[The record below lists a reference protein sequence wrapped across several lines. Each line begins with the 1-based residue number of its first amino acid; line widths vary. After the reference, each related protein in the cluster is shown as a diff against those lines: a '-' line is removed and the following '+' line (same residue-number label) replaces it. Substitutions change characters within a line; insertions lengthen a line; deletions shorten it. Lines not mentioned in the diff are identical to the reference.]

1 MEHAMLAFTNT
12 THTKDEVL
20 AQIRAHALA
29 DEIVKGQYWE
39 GGRGC
44 AVGCTLHSDNHAE
57 YEPRFGIP
65 QMLARLEDCIFE
77 GLPNKTA
84 KVWPERFM
92 LAIRPGVDLSLVG
105 WKFLHW
111 LLTDETVNPG
121 ITYPSVKSVVK
132 RCADLLLPLTKG
144 EKADSSAAM
153 DAALDAAM
161 DAASA
166 AKGAESVESAESAES
181 AECAARSAESAA
193 WSGQSAAS
201 SAESAA
207 WSARSAERAAWS
219 AESAAWNAEC
229 AARSAESAAWSA
241 RSARHAAGSAES
253 AAWNAERGARAWN
266 AERARSATYLKMAD
280 KLIELIEAAWPTK

>member
-1 MEHAMLAFTNT
+1 MLAFTNT
-12 THTKDEVL
+12 THTKDQVL

-39 GGRGC
+39 GGKGC
-44 AVGCTLHSDNHAE
+44 AVGCTIHSDNHAE
-57 YEPRFGIP
+57 YETRFGIP

-77 GLPNKTA
+77 GLPNGTA

-92 LAIRPGVDLSLVG
+92 NSVRPGVDLSLVG

-111 LLTDETVNPG
+111 LLTDETINPG
-121 ITYPSVKSVVK
+121 ITHSSVKSAVK

-153 DAALDAAM
+153 DAAM

-166 AKGAESVESAESAES
+166 AKGAESVENAESAES

-207 WSARSAERAAWS
+207 SSAESAAWSARSAERAAWS
-219 AESAAWNAEC
+219 AESAAW
-229 AARSAESAAWSA
+229 S
-241 RSARHAAGSAES
+241 
-253 AAWNAERGARAWN
+253 AERGARSWN

>member
-111 LLTDETVNPG
+111 LLTDETINPG
-121 ITYPSVKSVVK
+121 ITHSSVKSAVK

-144 EKADSSAAM
+144 EKADSSAES
-153 DAALDAAM
+153 AAM
-161 DAASA
+161 DAESA
-166 AKGAESVESAESAES
+166 ARSAESAESAESADS
-181 AECAARSAESAA
+181 AECAARSAESA
-193 WSGQSAAS
+193 
-201 SAESAA
+201 
-207 WSARSAERAAWS
+207 ERAAWS
-219 AESAAWNAEC
+219 AES

-241 RSARHAAGSAES
+241 RSARHAVGSAES

-280 KLIELIEAAWPTK
+280 KLIELIEAA